1 MTAKHCAKETRQK
14 TVNQLSCHW
23 STVASWHDWQQSL
36 TAFLFLILIIQESQ
50 SQWLMAAYNDR
61 IIIHCRNY
69 IRPHTMATEFSP
81 GVRHSMKT
89 PCCMHSHNMGRSKS
103 PRLQT
108 TAKFSYPDPA
118 GHAIVCQP
126 GSWICHCQ
134 RLHSNML
141 SSASATAASTSSGD
155 TSPGA
160 ASPSGAAAGIG
171 SAPAAGSLKSDL
183 EE

>member
-1 MTAKHCAKETRQK
+1 MPNKPDKRQSINCPVTGPLWRLDTTDNSHWQHSCFSSSSSKRRKASGWWQHIIMTEFH
-14 TVNQLSCHW
+14 HY
-23 STVASWHDWQQSL
+23 SL
-36 TAFLFLILIIQESQ
+36 PELHQTTL
-50 SQWLMAAYNDR
+50 
-61 IIIHCRNY
+61 
-69 IRPHTMATEFSP
+69 ATEFSP

-141 SSASATAASTSSGD
+141 SSASATAASTSSAD